1 MKKWMFPASLVL
13 MIAIAALA
21 YAFPRSSSAAVQNC
35 DDWGND
41 TLDRIAIAR
50 QLLYPRERQEQST
63 GSLQGDAQALYDV
76 AQEQAN
82 TDGPDEAFNLNGDLV
97 EAFSAGATALGS
109 NSSSSEAQIAF
120 AKGIIYNADLCV
132 AYLLDGC

>member
-1 MKKWMFPASLVL
+1 MKTWSLLAVL
-13 MIAIAALA
+13 IVVAAAALFA
-21 YAFPRSSSAAVQNC
+21 QNSPVSSSAAQSC

-41 TLDRIAIAR
+41 TFDRVGIAR

-63 GSLQGDAQALYDV
+63 GSVQGDAQALFDL

-82 TDGPDEAFNLNGDLV
+82 SSPPEEGFNLNGDLV
-97 EAFSAGATALGS
+97 EAFSAGANALAGDPAG
-109 NSSSSEAQIAF
+109 EAQVAF
-120 AKGIIYNADLCV
+120 AKAIVYNADLRI

>member
-1 MKKWMFPASLVL
+1 MKTWLLPGALVSV
-13 MIAIAALA
+13 IVVAALA
-21 YAFPRSSSAAVQNC
+21 YAFPRGSSAAQNC

-50 QLLYPRERQEQST
+50 QLLYPQERQEESS
-63 GSLQGDAQALYDV
+63 GSLQGDAQALFDV

-82 TDGPDEAFNLNGDLV
+82 TDAPDEAFNLNGDLV
-97 EAFSAGATALGS
+97 EAFSAGANALAGGPS
-109 NSSSSEAQIAF
+109 AEAQIAF
-120 AKGIIYNADLCV
+120 AKAIIYNADLRV

>member
-1 MKKWMFPASLVL
+1 MKKWMISGSLVL
-13 MIAIAALA
+13 VVAFAVLA
-21 YAFPRSSSAAVQNC
+21 YAFPRSSSAAAQDC
-35 DDWGND
+35 DEWGND

-50 QLLYPRERQEQST
+50 QLLYPQERQEQST

-82 TDGPDEAFNLNGDLV
+82 SNAPGEAFNLNGDLV

-109 NSSSSEAQIAF
+109 GSSSSEAQIAF
-120 AKGIIYNADLCV
+120 AKGVIYNGDLRV